1 MEPGEIKITY
11 CEHGLL
17 RVVCDEAAFER
28 LRAYVCSQ
36 AGIQEPDIQK
46 LEFLEV
52 RIRQAVPDSLHKP
65 RFWERLFF
73 IGCAT
78 LCVAVGM
85 IFLAGLLK
93 IWELFTKP

>member
-1 MEPGEIKITY
+1 MEPGEIKVTY

-17 RVVCDEAAFER
+17 RVTCDQEAFER
-28 LRAYVCSQ
+28 LRAFVCAQ
-36 AGIQEPDIQK
+36 AGIPEPDTKK

-52 RIRQAVPDSLHKP
+52 RIRQSVPDRLQRP
-65 RFWERLFF
+65 RFWERLFLV
-73 IGCAT
+73 GCAT
-78 LCVAVGM
+78 VCLAIGM